1 MLTEKEL
8 LKNNVFKRI
17 SYLPLDSDDYIIMGS
32 GVMFALGLKK
42 LDDIRDIDLLVTNNG
57 WKKVKNLA
65 KNYRNKALNFSHLY
79 LLNKKI
85 EIFNA
90 WIPGDYIPEELI
102 KNAIKI
108 GQFNFASIEDT
119 IRWKKQLHRDKDIKD
134 IDMLLHYLENKKND

>member
-42 LDDIRDIDLLVTNNG
+42 LDEIRDIDLLVTNKG
-57 WKKVKNLA
+57 WEKVKNLT
-65 KNYRNKALNFSHLY
+65 KNYHNKTLNYSHLY
-79 LLNKKI
+79 LFNKRI

-134 IDMLLHYLENKKND
+134 IDMLLHYLENKK

>member
-57 WKKVKNLA
+57 WEKVKNLA
-65 KNYRNKALNFSHLY
+65 KNYHNKALNFSHLY

-90 WIPGDYIPEELI
+90 WIPGNYIPEELI